1 MLKLDFLSNDYK
13 EKKTPAQLAQETI
26 EVDIITGRIPSGK
39 RINEQ
44 DLCRRFS
51 MSRTPVREIL
61 RRVEANGLA

>member
-39 RINEQ
+39 RIN
-44 DLCRRFS
+44 
-51 MSRTPVREIL
+51 
-61 RRVEANGLA
+61 